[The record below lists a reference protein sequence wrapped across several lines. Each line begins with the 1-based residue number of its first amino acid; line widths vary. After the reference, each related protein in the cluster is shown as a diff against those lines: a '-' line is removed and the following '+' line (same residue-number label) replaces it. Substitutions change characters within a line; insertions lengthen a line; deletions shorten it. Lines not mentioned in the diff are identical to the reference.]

1 LLLWSD
7 PSVPIEG
14 FTMKIANIV
23 FGLVV
28 LVTLMSLPLGTAA
41 ATEVVLSD
49 ATQECIDCH
58 ASVTPALVEDWKR
71 SRHAVVCVQD
81 ALKRPKL
88 QRRVSGDAIPKGLLG
103 TVVGCAE
110 CHTLNAKN
118 HKDTFNH
125 NEHQVHVTVTPLDCN
140 TCHPTEV
147 KQYDKNLMSH
157 ARINL
162 KNNQV
167 YHDLM
172 KSVNGVQSFKDMKTT
187 VHDPDTITNEE
198 SCYTCHGTAV
208 EVKGTKTRDTDWGEM
223 EFPVLS
229 GWPNQG
235 VGRFNPDGSHGSCTS
250 CHSRH
255 QFAIQVARKPYTCS
269 QCHKGP
275 DVPAYKAYAVS
286 KHGNLFSSLQNDW
299 NFKEV
304 PWTVGKDFTAPTCS
318 ACHVSLL
325 VSPEGDVV
333 AQRTHQMNDRLPW
346 RILGLIY
353 AHPHPKSPNTSIIR
367 NKNGLPL
374 PTTLTGERAQEF
386 LIGPEEQDVRRKRLQ
401 AVCLSCHGRSWI
413 DGHWTRFENSIK
425 VTDKMTLT
433 GTQILMKAWENKVA
447 NKTSFF
453 DEGIEKLWVEEWL
466 FYANSTRFASAMM
479 GADYGV
485 FANGRWYLSKNI
497 QDMLDRLKLLMGT
510 RPLGKEQNNR

>member
-1 LLLWSD
+1 
-7 PSVPIEG
+7 
-14 FTMKIANIV
+14 MKISNIV
-23 FGLVV
+23 FGFV
-28 LVTLMSLPLGTAA
+28 LLLTVLSPTFGAA
-41 ATEVVLSD
+41 ADRKVSVSE

-58 ASVTPALVEDWKR
+58 ASATPDVVEDWKR
-71 SRHAVVCVQD
+71 SRHATISVQE

-88 QRRVSGDAIPKGLLG
+88 RRRVSADAIPKKLLG

-110 CHTLNAKN
+110 CHTLNTKN
-118 HKDTFNH
+118 HKDTFSH
-125 NEHQVHVTVTPLDCN
+125 NEQQVHVTVTPTDCA
-140 TCHPTEV
+140 TCHPTES
-147 KQYDKNLMSH
+147 KQYEKNLMSH

-162 KNNQV
+162 KNNKV
-167 YHDLM
+167 YHDLIR
-172 KSVNGVQSFKDMKTT
+172 SINGVQSFKEMKTSIQ
-187 VHDPDTITNEE
+187 DPDEATNAD
-198 SCYTCHGTAV
+198 SCYHCHGTAV
-208 EVKGTKTRDTDWGEM
+208 EVKGTEVRETDWGDM

-255 QFAIQVARKPYTCS
+255 QFAIHVARKPYTCS

-275 DVPAYKAYAVS
+275 DVPAYKAYSVS
-286 KHGNLFSSLQNDW
+286 KHGNLFSSLQNEW

-304 PWTVGKDFTAPTCS
+304 PWTVGKDFTAPTC
-318 ACHVSLL
+318 AVCHASLL
-325 VSPEGDVV
+325 VTPEGDVV

-353 AHPHPKSPNTSIIR
+353 AHPHPKSPDTSIIK

-374 PTTLTGERAQEF
+374 PTTLTGEWAKEY
-386 LIGPEEQDVRRKRLQ
+386 LIGPEEQAVRQKKLQ
-401 AVCLSCHGRSWI
+401 AVCLSCHSSSWI
-413 DGHWTRFENSIK
+413 DGHWARFENTIK

-433 GTQILMKAWENKVA
+433 ATQVLMKAWESKVA
-447 NKTSFF
+447 DKTNFF

-485 FANGRWYLSKNI
+485 FANGRWYMSKNI
-497 QDMLDRLKLLMGT
+497 QDMLDRLRLLMGT
-510 RPLGKEQNNR
+510 HPLGK